1 MGTREA
7 LFLIQLKNIGS
18 SQTLNKYF
26 GNPNYSRPGNLR
38 NIIGEPRNLYI

>member
-1 MGTREA
+1 MGNREA

-26 GNPNYSRPGNLR
+26 GNPNYSRTGNPR
-38 NIIGEPRNLYI
+38 SIMGEPRNLYI